1 MRFDW
6 PQFLTRNRI
15 DYVTSG
21 PNVARGKIAIR
32 CPWCGQADPSQHMAI
47 TLTTGAWKC
56 WRNREHRGLQPTR
69 LVATLL
75 RCDLDQ
81 AKALVYGEGSVQLPD
96 DFLSRV
102 NGVLSPQTVQHSSKT
117 KLTMPREFLPFKD
130 LPSARPF
137 IQYLIGRGFDIG
149 TIFSLT
155 KDYGIRYANYGPF
168 ESRIIL
174 PVHFDGQLVNWTA
187 RTISRRE
194 RLRYKT
200 LSVEYDNR
208 GAPAAVGP
216 ISNYLLWYDQ
226 LTSWSRDTL
235 VLCEGPFDA
244 LKLNILGRQ
253 HGIAATCVFTSRPT
267 RSQVDL
273 LHELVPKYKR
283 CILMLDADMQAIA
296 FRVGAELSSLHVEV
310 RQLPRGVKDPAELN
324 ASHLAQLF

>member
-1 MRFDW
+1 
-6 PQFLTRNRI
+6 
-15 DYVTSG
+15 
-21 PNVARGKIAIR
+21 
-32 CPWCGQADPSQHMAI
+32 MAI

-56 WRNREHRGLQPTR
+56 WRNREHHGLQPTR

-102 NGVLSPQTVQHSSKT
+102 NGVLSPPQAVQHAKT
-117 KLTMPREFLPFKD
+117 KLAMPREFLPFKD

-168 ESRIIL
+168 ESRIIF
-174 PVHFDGQLVNWTA
+174 PVYFDGHLVNWTA

-200 LSVEYDNR
+200 LSVEHD
-208 GAPAAVGP
+208 AVGP

-235 VLCEGPFDA
+235 VLCEGPFDC
-244 LKLNILGRQ
+244 LRLNILGRGR
-253 HGIAATCVFTSRPT
+253 GIAATCVFTSRPT

-283 CILMLDADMQAIA
+283 CILLLDNDMTATA
-296 FRVGAELSSLHVEV
+296 FRVGAELSSLRVEV